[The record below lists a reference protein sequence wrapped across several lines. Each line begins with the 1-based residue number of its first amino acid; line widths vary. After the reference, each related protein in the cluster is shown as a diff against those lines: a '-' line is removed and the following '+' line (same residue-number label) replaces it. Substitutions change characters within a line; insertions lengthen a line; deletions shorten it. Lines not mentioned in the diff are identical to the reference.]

1 MLDSRRLTNM
11 NPTTDGEFARCTT
24 PSVRRALS
32 VQTGCTFPVDANVV
46 TGDDVEFASPRH
58 PDTIRRGRVL
68 GVFGKTFLVAE
79 HRAPENCGRQLTY
92 RPVVSDIRR
101 VYRDG
106 EEVARLPWLR
116 DEDAV
121 PLPWEAQ
128 APVTLAQATVV
139 SGPLPSTEDFIYR
152 PGDEV
157 AYEGR
162 GDGVYRGVVNLV
174 IPAHGTYEQEVHVRR
189 NGYVSAPRLAKIRRV
204 WREGVLVAVR
214 PDVVVSS

>member
-1 MLDSRRLTNM
+1 VIASRRMTNT
-11 NPTTDGEFARCTT
+11 NPMTDGEFARSTT
-24 PSVRRALS
+24 PSARRALS
-32 VQTGCTFPVDANVV
+32 VQTGRTFPADANVA
-46 TGDDVEFASPRH
+46 TGDDVEFSSPRH

-79 HRAPENCGRQLTY
+79 HRAPESCGRQLTY

-101 VYRDG
+101 VYRG
-106 EEVARLPWLR
+106 GKEVARLPWLR

-121 PLPWEAQ
+121 PLPRE
-128 APVTLAQATVV
+128 APVPAVLAWAEVV
-139 SGPLPSTEDFIYR
+139 AGPLPSTAAFVYR

-174 IPAHGTYEQEVHVRR
+174 IPAHDSYEQEVHVRR

-204 WREGVLVAVR
+204 WREGVLVAIR
-214 PDVVVSS
+214 PDAGVSS

>member
-1 MLDSRRLTNM
+1 VIDSRRMTNM
-11 NPTTDGEFARCTT
+11 NPMTDGEFARCTT

-32 VQTGCTFPVDANVV
+32 VQTGCTFPVDAEVG

-58 PDTIRRGRVL
+58 PDTLRRGRVL
-68 GVFGKTFLVAE
+68 GTFDKTFLVAE
-79 HRAPENCGRQLTY
+79 HRSPENFGRQLTY
-92 RPVVSDIRR
+92 RPVMSDLRR

-121 PLPWEAQ
+121 PLPEGAP
-128 APVTLAQATVV
+128 APVALARAVVV
-139 SGPLPSTEDFIYR
+139 SGPLPSTAAFVYR

-174 IPAHGTYEQEVHVRR
+174 IPAHDSYEQEVHVRR
-189 NGYVSAPRLAKIRRV
+189 NGYVSAPRLVRIRRV

-214 PDVVVSS
+214 PGVVNS